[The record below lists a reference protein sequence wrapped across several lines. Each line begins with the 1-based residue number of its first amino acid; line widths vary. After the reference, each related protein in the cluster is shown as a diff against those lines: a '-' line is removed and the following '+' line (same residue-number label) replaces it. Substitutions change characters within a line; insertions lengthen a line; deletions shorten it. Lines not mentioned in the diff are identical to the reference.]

1 MNNELKSFTV
11 STVLEKVAFA
21 ASGKIN
27 LSLHLIGRNDEEVR
41 VKFMNSK
48 EFKYLNEI
56 GYRMIESDL
65 SLKEIVIPDSKI
77 TWVV

>member
-1 MNNELKSFTV
+1 MRT
-11 STVLEKVAFA
+11 
-21 ASGKIN
+21 KIIDN
-27 LSLHLIGRNDEEVR
+27 SEEVR

-56 GYRMIESDL
+56 GYRMIDSDL
-65 SLKEIVIPDSKI
+65 SLKEIFIPDSKI